1 MPDLEVVANIEELV
15 SNLELEIAALIM
27 AHIENALDYQ
37 LKASS
42 IYTILISGQLVK
54 PKMAKT
60 KTIAVSEKVGVVSGW
75 NSLNPKWTE
84 FIAKNNGISLS
95 QNETLV
101 AEFYQNH
108 IEEFKKYGYETKKW
122 DLDSEL
128 YPGRHYRS
136 HAEKQISV
144 IKPCNSIGV
153 SKGICEEDCYP
164 YLCAL
169 AQIRKQH
176 IVVADPNGVYLF
188 YSNGQVKFVYH
199 KNKSK

>member
-108 IEEFKKYGYETKKW
+108 IEEFNRYNYETKKW
-122 DLDSEL
+122 DLDSESE
-128 YPGRHYRS
+128 PGRHYRS

-153 SKGICEEDCYP
+153 SRGICEEDCYP
-164 YLCAL
+164 YFCAL
-169 AQIRKQH
+169 A
-176 IVVADPNGVYLF
+176 
-188 YSNGQVKFVYH
+188 
-199 KNKSK
+199 